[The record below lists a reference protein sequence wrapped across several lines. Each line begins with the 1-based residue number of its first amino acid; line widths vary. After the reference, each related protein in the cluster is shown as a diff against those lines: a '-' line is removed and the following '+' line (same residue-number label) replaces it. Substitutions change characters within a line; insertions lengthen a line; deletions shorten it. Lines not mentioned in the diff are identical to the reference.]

1 MEAISPNVIGSRIV
15 ARTRAGAAVAVVAA
29 AGLTALAAQWRIPL
43 PFTPVP
49 ITGQT
54 FAVLLAGAALGGR
67 LGATSQLLYLAAGAV
82 GLPVFTEAS
91 GGPDTFL
98 GPTAG
103 YLVGFVVAAAV
114 VGRLAEARRD
124 RRVLTAT
131 ASFVAGTAVI
141 YAFGVAG
148 LVVNTGMPVAEAF
161 AKGVVPFLVG
171 DAVKAA
177 VAGLALPAAW
187 KLTGR

>member
-1 MEAISPNVIGSRIV
+1 MEALNGRVIASRVV
-15 ARTRAGAAVAVVAA
+15 ARTRAGAVIAVVAA

-54 FAVLLAGAALGGR
+54 FAVLLSGAALGTR
-67 LGATSQLLYLAAGAV
+67 LGAASQLLYLAAGAV

-98 GPTAG
+98 GPTGG

-114 VGRLAEARRD
+114 VGRLAEAGRD
-124 RRVLTAT
+124 RRVLPAV

-141 YAFGVAG
+141 YAFGTAG
-148 LVVNTGMPVAEAF
+148 LMLSAGMGPGEAF

-177 VAGLALPAAW
+177 VAGLALPGAW
-187 KLTGR
+187 KLLGR

>member
-1 MEAISPNVIGSRIV
+1 MEALNGRVIASRVV
-15 ARTRAGAAVAVVAA
+15 ARTRAGAVIAVVAA

-54 FAVLLAGAALGGR
+54 FAVLLSGAALGLR
-67 LGATSQLLYLAAGAV
+67 LGAASQLLYLAAGAV

-98 GPTAG
+98 GPTGG

-114 VGRLAEARRD
+114 VGRLAEAGRD
-124 RRVLTAT
+124 RRVLPAVV
-131 ASFVAGTAVI
+131 SFVAGTAVI
-141 YAFGVAG
+141 YAFGMAG
-148 LVVNTGMPVAEAF
+148 LMLSAGMGPGEAF

-177 VAGLALPAAW
+177 VAGLALPGAW
-187 KLTGR
+187 KLLGR

>member
-15 ARTRAGAAVAVVAA
+15 ARTRVGAAVAVVAA

-67 LGATSQLLYLAAGAV
+67 LGAASQLLYLAAGAV

-103 YLVGFVVAAAV
+103 YLAGFVVAAAV

-131 ASFVAGTAVI
+131 ASFVAGTAAI
-141 YAFGVAG
+141 YAFGMAG